1 MTVDDLI
8 TELNEAREVAK
19 ENGNPTAMIAATMS
33 KAKLLGLDNQTIA
46 PQPHLPPVF
55 NIVGVSPD
63 DIRVS

>member
-8 TELNEAREVAK
+8 AELNEAREVAK
-19 ENGNPTAMIAATMS
+19 ENGNPTAMISATMS
-33 KAKLLGLDNQTIA
+33 KAKLLGLDNQTTA
-46 PQPHLPPVF
+46 PQPHLLPVF